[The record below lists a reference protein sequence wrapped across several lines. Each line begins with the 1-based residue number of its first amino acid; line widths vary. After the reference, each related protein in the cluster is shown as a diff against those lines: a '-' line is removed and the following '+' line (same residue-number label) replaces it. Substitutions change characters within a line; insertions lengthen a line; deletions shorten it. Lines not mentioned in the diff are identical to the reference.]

1 MYKYVRGYFTSFY
14 HFCPSRKK
22 FLKRGKITK
31 EELGG
36 EAGAKFEGQKME
48 YYDFILAG
56 TFCETDWRDQ
66 CVL

>member
-1 MYKYVRGYFTSFY
+1 M
-14 HFCPSRKK
+14 
-22 FLKRGKITK
+22 RGKITK

-36 EAGAKFEGQKME
+36 EVGAKLEGEKME